1 MNKIYVFRVFFDFRK
16 CETCKALNEW
26 YGLQINSPRNTCE
39 HTSHIL
45 CYDYS
50 ACVSLAK
57 ITNSSGPGGGRFDV
71 LGVNREEREKGM
83 GRSKYNKF
91 FSTIQ
96 TVFFEEF

>member
-57 ITNSSGPGGGRFDV
+57 ITNSSGPEGGG
-71 LGVNREEREKGM
+71 E
-83 GRSKYNKF
+83 YNKF

>member
-1 MNKIYVFRVFFDFRK
+1 MLSMNKIYVFRVFFDFRK

-57 ITNSSGPGGGRFDV
+57 ITNSSGPEGGG
-71 LGVNREEREKGM
+71 E
-83 GRSKYNKF
+83 YNKF